1 MKGLTFTFT
10 NKVKVMFESGNF
22 SFALRVSKTD
32 LKSEGSDFYLEKQ
45 GKCDAR
51 KR

>member
-1 MKGLTFTFT
+1 MTFE
-10 NKVKVMFESGNF
+10 NASF

-45 GKCDAR
+45 GKSDAW
-51 KR
+51 KSQF